1 VDETRKAWDEV
12 GEGFAKLGRMISE
25 RYQRLNASQPTPAEE
40 GAAAKD
46 SIRRA
51 TEELDRAFT
60 AFGETLRDD
69 QAREH
74 MRDTG
79 RKLGDALRV
88 TFNEVSEQIRRTVS
102 NQSPG
107 EPDPPADT
115 GT

>member
-1 VDETRKAWDEV
+1 MEETRKAWDEV
-12 GEGFAKLGRMISE
+12 GEDLAKLGRMISE
-25 RYQRLNASQPTPAEE
+25 RYQRLNASQPTPAEQ
-40 GAAAKD
+40 GAAKD

-69 QAREH
+69 EAREH

-88 TFNEVSEQIRRTVS
+88 TFSEVSEQIRRAVG